1 MKKWIVIAIGGLATA
16 LLLSL
21 VCASDNHLPAGETV
35 GQWWWFDRSAL
46 CAAMCIIVGT
56 VLFRKTA
63 CPDFSVAV
71 SWSLIGWAV
80 VQTLMGLRQLYGF
93 SASGHALY
101 ALTGSFFNPGPYSG
115 YLGMVLPICL
125 HEYLR
130 LKAPVRYV
138 AGGAALLMLCVLPA
152 AMSRSA
158 WLAAGVSCLWVYGC
172 HAGWGQRLQQAWQT
186 KRNKVLAV
194 AGISICVVCLAGA
207 GLFWLKPDSARGR
220 LFMWRMTGRAIC
232 EKPWT
237 GHGTGNF
244 AAAYGKAQETYFAA
258 GDYEAW
264 EERVAGSPEYAFNEY
279 LQATVEYGIPTTLL
293 LLAGVT
299 VCWQAG
305 RKKKRYGCCGALLSL
320 GIFAFSSYPLQLPVF
335 VVTGCCLLAASVTGN
350 SRKGWIAVAV
360 LAGGIGIEQFAADR
374 EAVKACKE
382 WMNARLLYQN
392 GAYDSAEKAY
402 RQLYPVLKDRAAFLF
417 EYGHGLHRQEKY
429 SESNQI
435 LEEAALHS
443 FDPMIWNIMGKNYQA
458 LGDGTRAET
467 YFLHAVHL
475 LPGRIYPYYLL
486 AKLYASATYR
496 NPEKLKEMKH
506 IVLTKEPKVNST
518 AIRQMR
524 EEVNRLE

>member
-1 MKKWIVIAIGGLATA
+1 
-16 LLLSL
+16 
-21 VCASDNHLPAGETV
+21 
-35 GQWWWFDRSAL
+35 
-46 CAAMCIIVGT
+46 
-56 VLFRKTA
+56 
-63 CPDFSVAV
+63 
-71 SWSLIGWAV
+71 
-80 VQTLMGLRQLYGF
+80 
-93 SASGHALY
+93 
-101 ALTGSFFNPGPYSG
+101 
-115 YLGMVLPICL
+115 MVLPVCL

-130 LKAPVRYV
+130 LKTPVRYV

-244 AAAYGKAQETYFAA
+244 AVAYGKAQETYFAA

-279 LQATVEYGIPTTLL
+279 LQAAVEYGIPTTLL

-360 LAGGIGIEQFAADR
+360 LAGGIGIGQFAADR

-429 SESNQI
+429 SESNRI

-443 FDPMIWNIMGKNYQA
+443 CDPMIWNIMGKNYQA

-467 YFLHAVHL
+467 CFLHAVHL

>member
-46 CAAMCIIVGT
+46 CAAMCIVVGT

-63 CPDFSVAV
+63 CPDFSAAV

-80 VQTLMGLRQLYGF
+80 VQAVMGLRQLYGF

-115 YLGMVLPICL
+115 YLGMALPVCL

-130 LKAPVRYV
+130 LKTPVRNV

-220 LFMWRMTGRAIC
+220 LFMWQMTGRAIC

-244 AAAYGKAQETYFAA
+244 AVAYGKAQETYFAA

-279 LQATVEYGIPTTLL
+279 LQAAVEYGIPTTLL

-305 RKKKRYGCCGALLSL
+305 
-320 GIFAFSSYPLQLPVF
+320 F
-335 VVTGCCLLAASVTGN
+335 
-350 SRKGWIAVAV
+350 
-360 LAGGIGIEQFAADR
+360 
-374 EAVKACKE
+374 
-382 WMNARLLYQN
+382 
-392 GAYDSAEKAY
+392 
-402 RQLYPVLKDRAAFLF
+402 
-417 EYGHGLHRQEKY
+417 
-429 SESNQI
+429 
-435 LEEAALHS
+435 
-443 FDPMIWNIMGKNYQA
+443 
-458 LGDGTRAET
+458 
-467 YFLHAVHL
+467 
-475 LPGRIYPYYLL
+475 
-486 AKLYASATYR
+486 
-496 NPEKLKEMKH
+496 
-506 IVLTKEPKVNST
+506 
-518 AIRQMR
+518 
-524 EEVNRLE
+524 